1 MTRAPFG
8 TLGGEGVEEVTLS
21 SAAGAVAKIITFGA
35 IVRDLVVPSRNG
47 PQRVILGLERV
58 EDYVGSARYMG
69 AIVGRYGNRIGNGR
83 FALDGKSFALDLN
96 ENGRQHLHGGRRG
109 FAQRLWTVVDASASS
124 VTLALVSADGD
135 MGYPGRLV
143 ATCAYTLVGPATLR
157 IVLEATADQPT
168 PINLTTHL
176 YYNLDGGPDIL
187 DHELKI
193 AAEHVTPTDDELI
206 PTGEARSVAGTPYD
220 FRALRP
226 IRAAKHVAAAEYDLN
241 YVLSGAGGGPRPPA
255 NPVAAAEYDPN
266 YGLSGAGGGLG
277 HAATLASRR
286 SGVAMELWTTEP
298 GLQFYGGHKLDVPA
312 GALGGGRYR
321 CHGGLCLEPQRFP
334 DGPNKRHFP
343 PCILRPGEVSR
354 QMSEL
359 RFAAP

>member
-21 SAAGAVAKIITFGA
+21 SAAGAEAKIITFGA
-35 IVRDLVVPSRNG
+35 IVRDLVVPSRKG
-47 PQRVILGLERV
+47 PQRVVLGLERV

-96 ENGRQHLHGGRRG
+96 ENGRQHLHGGGRG

-124 VTLALVSADGD
+124 ATLALVSADGD

-143 ATCAYTLVGPATLR
+143 ATCAYALLEPATLR

-168 PINLTTHL
+168 PVNLTTHL

-187 DHELKI
+187 DHELRI

-206 PTGEARSVAGTPYD
+206 PTGEIRSVAGTPYD

-226 IRAAKHVAAAEYDLN
+226 IRAAKHVAAHPQLIATSSET
-241 YVLSGAGGGPRPPA
+241 GAGIA
-255 NPVAAAEYDPN
+255 
-266 YGLSGAGGGLG
+266 
-277 HAATLASRR
+277 
-286 SGVAMELWTTEP
+286 
-298 GLQFYGGHKLDVPA
+298 
-312 GALGGGRYR
+312 
-321 CHGGLCLEPQRFP
+321 
-334 DGPNKRHFP
+334 
-343 PCILRPGEVSR
+343 
-354 QMSEL
+354 EL
-359 RFAAP
+359 RTAIFDAAL

>member
-21 SAAGAVAKIITFGA
+21 SVAGAVAKIITFGA
-35 IVRDLVVPSRNG
+35 IVRDLVVPARKG
-47 PQRVILGLERV
+47 PQRVVLGLERV
-58 EDYVGSARYMG
+58 EDYAGTARYMG

-96 ENGRQHLHGGRRG
+96 ENGRQHLHGGGRG

-143 ATCAYTLVGPATLR
+143 ATCAYGLIEPATLR

-168 PINLTTHL
+168 PVNLTTHL

-187 DHELKI
+187 DHELRI

-206 PTGEARSVAGTPYD
+206 PTGEVKER
-220 FRALRP
+220 RRHALRFP
-226 IRAAKHVAAAEYDLN
+226 RLAPDPRREARRGGRIRPQLCAVRRRRAPRSRRDPRLATQRRRHGAVDDRARAAVLRRPQARGPGGRARRRRLRAPRRTVPRAAALPGRAEQ
-241 YVLSGAGGGPRPPA
+241 
-255 NPVAAAEYDPN
+255 AA
-266 YGLSGAGGGLG
+266 
-277 HAATLASRR
+277 
-286 SGVAMELWTTEP
+286 
-298 GLQFYGGHKLDVPA
+298 
-312 GALGGGRYR
+312 
-321 CHGGLCLEPQRFP
+321 
-334 DGPNKRHFP
+334 FP
-343 PCILRPGEVSR
+343 PCIRGPARSR
-354 QMSEL
+354 GRSASCASRRARGGVPL
-359 RFAAP
+359 HGAPSISVAVR